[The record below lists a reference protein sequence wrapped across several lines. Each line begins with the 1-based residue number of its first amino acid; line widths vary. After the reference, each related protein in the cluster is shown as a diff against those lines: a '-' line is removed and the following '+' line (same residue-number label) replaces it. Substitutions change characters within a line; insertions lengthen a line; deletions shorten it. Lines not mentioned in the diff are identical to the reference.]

1 MKKTIIVLS
10 GSPEAKN
17 KFAEIVKDMA
27 WVWSINA
34 KDFLRENLRL
44 FYWDGSRTDEI
55 NKLVAGQL
63 ELFNEKFDFEK
74 NYLADKITKFNEDDS
89 EVKVKENKTFDKF
102 VLIAHG
108 VSKNLLPFLQEE
120 YGVFKIHLSKK
131 EYNSNEKFTNDV
143 TILYEDDENFNVE
156 VNKLIEVLA
165 K

>member
-1 MKKTIIVLS
+1 MKKTIIVQS
-10 GSPEAKN
+10 GSPEPKN

-55 NKLVAGQL
+55 NKLVVEQL

-74 NYLADKITKFNEDDS
+74 NYLVDKITKFNEDDS

>member
-55 NKLVAGQL
+55 NKLVVEQL
-63 ELFNEKFDFEK
+63 ELFNEKFEFEK
-74 NYLADKITKFNEDDS
+74 NYLVDKITKFNEDDS

-131 EYNSNEKFTNDV
+131 EYNSNEATNDFTV
-143 TILYEDDENFNVE
+143 LYEDDENFIID
-156 VNKLIEVLA
+156 VNRLIEVLA

>member
-1 MKKTIIVLS
+1 MKKTIIVQS
-10 GSPEAKN
+10 GSPEPKN

-27 WVWSINA
+27 QVWPINA

-55 NKLVAGQL
+55 NKLVVEQL

-74 NYLADKITKFNEDDS
+74 NYLVDKITKFNEDDS

>member
-1 MKKTIIVLS
+1 MKKTIMVLS

-55 NKLVAGQL
+55 NKLVVEQL

-74 NYLADKITKFNEDDS
+74 KYLVDKITKFNEDDS

-102 VLIAHG
+102 ILIAHG

-131 EYNSNEKFTNDV
+131 EYNSNEKFANDV

-156 VNKLIEVLA
+156 VNKLIEVLVS
-165 K
+165 

>member
-55 NKLVAGQL
+55 NKLVVEQL

-74 NYLADKITKFNEDDS
+74 RYLVEKITKFNEDDS

-120 YGVFKIHLSKK
+120 YGVFKIHLSKR
-131 EYNSNEKFTNDV
+131 EYNSNEKFANDF
-143 TILYEDDENFNVE
+143 TILYEDDADFNVE
-156 VNKLIEVLA
+156 VNKLIEVLVS
-165 K
+165 

>member
-55 NKLVAGQL
+55 NKLVVEQL

-74 NYLADKITKFNEDDS
+74 NYLVDKITKFNEDDS
-89 EVKVKENKTFDKF
+89 EVKVKECYY
-102 VLIAHG
+102 VLPPLHG
-108 VSKNLLPFLQEE
+108 
-120 YGVFKIHLSKK
+120 
-131 EYNSNEKFTNDV
+131 
-143 TILYEDDENFNVE
+143 
-156 VNKLIEVLA
+156 NKLLIGLI
-165 K
+165 KNII